1 MRKIGGEP
9 GTRSMSTSFPGS
21 LFFLPP
27 RDPGNEVDLL
37 WRYIR
42 SLLLRHLVGVSKTI
56 EQFIRIK
63 RREHGQYREKN
74 KKRAN
79 VMELLI
85 YCSRGRS

>member
-1 MRKIGGEP
+1 
-9 GTRSMSTSFPGS
+9 MSTSFPGS
-21 LFFLPP
+21 LFFVLP

-56 EQFIRIK
+56 GQFIRMK

-74 KKRAN
+74 KKT
-79 VMELLI
+79 
-85 YCSRGRS
+85 